1 MGDAEWCACRGE
13 TGHTELSGTLQKQKT
28 AQRGGNVSGQE
39 RVSTGCPTSSAG
51 VTNLARDD
59 SVRTHLAFNFH
70 FIVTFAVIKNNKEF
84 LNLSNKYNL
93 FCGSTFSPAIVCPHT
108 HFCQVSTHCAFTG
121 RGAFFT
127 YDHLVLPQYLALS
140 HLHSR
145 PTLGLSLGPRG
156 MGIILGTQRLV
167 SGPGW
172 PGFCWESPVPPWLGG

>member
-13 TGHTELSGTLQKQKT
+13 TGHTELSGTLRKQKT

-39 RVSTGCPTSSAG
+39 RVSTRCPTSSAG

-93 FCGSTFSPAIVCPHT
+93 FCGSTFSPRYRL
-108 HFCQVSTHCAFTG
+108 STYALLPGVNTLCIH
-121 RGAFFT
+121 GAWGFL
-127 YDHLVLPQYLALS
+127 HL
-140 HLHSR
+140 
-145 PTLGLSLGPRG
+145 
-156 MGIILGTQRLV
+156 
-167 SGPGW
+167 
-172 PGFCWESPVPPWLGG
+172 